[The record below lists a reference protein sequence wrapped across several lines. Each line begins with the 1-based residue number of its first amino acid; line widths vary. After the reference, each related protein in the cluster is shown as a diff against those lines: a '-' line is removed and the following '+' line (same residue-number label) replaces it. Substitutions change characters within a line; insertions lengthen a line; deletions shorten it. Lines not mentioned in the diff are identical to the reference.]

1 MHALSLIANAY
12 GSLIIAL
19 HPWPALGA
27 THACRSILAELARR
41 LLELAGWLAGRVEGR
56 RLRRFERAYFPL
68 RRWHLGLGER
78 LVLGCT
84 AACCV
89 LPSGG
94 HTHHAP
100 RFWDV
105 CW

>member
-56 RLRRFERAYFPL
+56 RLRRFRGHGGQ
-68 RRWHLGLGER
+68 RCG
-78 LVLGCT
+78 VD
-84 AACCV
+84 AAAA
-89 LPSGG
+89 L
-94 HTHHAP
+94 HQ
-100 RFWDV
+100 
-105 CW
+105 